1 MQTKKLTGNIVAVKH
16 ICLMDN
22 TINKFENYHI
32 VLWLIKDLCWAL
44 VWRPLGMAMII
55 PTVGLAVYIAYIS
68 YTNRVNFLHN
78 VAIVLWISA
87 NAIWMTGEFYE
98 NDTRPIAVIL
108 FLVGLAIIAGSYIFK
123 QKPKTI

>member
-1 MQTKKLTGNIVAVKH
+1 
-16 ICLMDN
+16 MDK

-44 VWRPLGMAMII
+44 VWRPLGVAMIV
-55 PTVGLAVYIAYIS
+55 PTVGLAIYIAYKS
-68 YTNRVNFLHN
+68 YANRVNFLHN

-87 NAIWMTGEFYE
+87 NSIWMTGEFYE

-108 FLVGLAIIAGSYIFK
+108 FLVGLAIIATSYIFK
-123 QKPKTI
+123 QKSKNI